1 MIAGIRNP
9 EKIVLAS
16 CRHWKKHNFF
26 IFQDQIKIIICS
38 KITCH
43 EKDILVPRELGFHV
57 VQGEL
62 EDGFGLK
69 TSGSTLTTPLILQQE
84 KGEDPEMLG

>member
-1 MIAGIRNP
+1 M
-9 EKIVLAS
+9 
-16 CRHWKKHNFF
+16 
-26 IFQDQIKIIICS
+26 
-38 KITCH
+38 
-43 EKDILVPRELGFHV
+43 PRELGFHV

-69 TSGSTLTTPLILQQE
+69 TSGSTLTAPLILQQE